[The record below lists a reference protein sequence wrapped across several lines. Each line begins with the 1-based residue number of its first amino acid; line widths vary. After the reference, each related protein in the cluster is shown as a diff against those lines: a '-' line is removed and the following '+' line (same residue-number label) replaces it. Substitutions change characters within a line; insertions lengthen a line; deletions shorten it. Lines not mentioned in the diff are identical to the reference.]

1 MTKTEESE
9 LAEKVANLQK
19 LAIEHRLQSEEM
31 METLDY
37 LEPKILKAH
46 TAKLAKLRKEYEEL
60 DDVLAVE
67 HFLQHGAG
75 RTHHSP
81 NE

>member
-9 LAEKVANLQK
+9 LVDKVENLNK
-19 LAIEHRLQSEEM
+19 RVTEHRLLSEKMAED
-31 METLDY
+31 LDY
-37 LEPKILKAH
+37 LDPTLLKAH
-46 TAKLAKLRKEYEEL
+46 TANLAKLRKEYEEL
-60 DDVLAVE
+60 DDALMVE

-75 RTHHSP
+75 RTHNSP

>member
-9 LAEKVANLQK
+9 LVEKVENLNK
-19 LAIEHRLQSEEM
+19 RVIEHRLKSEEM

-37 LEPKILKAH
+37 LEPEILKTH
-46 TAKLAKLRKEYEEL
+46 TAKLAKLKKEYEEF
-60 DDVLAVE
+60 DDALMVE

-75 RTHHSP
+75 RTHNSP